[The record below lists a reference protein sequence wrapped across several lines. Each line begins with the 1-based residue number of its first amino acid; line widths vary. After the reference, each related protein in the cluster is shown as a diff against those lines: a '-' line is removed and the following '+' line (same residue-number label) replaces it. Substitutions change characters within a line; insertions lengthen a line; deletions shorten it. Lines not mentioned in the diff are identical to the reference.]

1 MKSIRIENI
10 TFDQIRDNAFRVNLR
25 KTNETLFTDKW
36 IYQAETLVQFI
47 ILLYYSFKINKVNTK
62 SNLDIS
68 IQKNAENV
76 MACGLRCSYF
86 CKY

>member
-10 TFDQIRDNAFRVNLR
+10 LFDQIRDNAFHVNSR
-25 KTNETLFTDKW
+25 KTDEPWFTYKW
-36 IYQAETLVQFI
+36 IYQAEILIQFI

-68 IQKNAENV
+68 IQKNAKLVHVGNGMWPKV
-76 MACGLRCSYF
+76 
-86 CKY
+86 